1 MRAGETEYTKDNTSS
16 SAAFQGISST
26 CSTESTISLMSSK
39 VTPGMMR
46 SASVNARCK
55 ALRAILA
62 SWEETRGNSY
72 YPCQM
77 LEAENEKCSLKQ
89 WRGESLSPASS
100 YQCHLPQYA
109 SPSFYVV

>member
-1 MRAGETEYTKDNTSS
+1 MKAGETEYTKDNTSS

-72 YPCQM
+72 YPCQRCWKRRM
-77 LEAENEKCSLKQ
+77 TNA
-89 WRGESLSPASS
+89 
-100 YQCHLPQYA
+100 H
-109 SPSFYVV
+109 